1 MRTSQPLL
9 PLLAYLLLDQLLLL
23 LQLPGALFSKAF
35 DLQSRVGGSDN
46 SVQIQFQ
53 AGCPCE
59 GPWEAPPAS

>member
-35 DLQSRVGGSDN
+35 DLQSGVGG
-46 SVQIQFQ
+46 
-53 AGCPCE
+53 E
-59 GPWEAPPAS
+59 